1 MTLPVPE
8 LPEVETIR
16 AQLEAILPGRTVA
29 HVQIDDPR
37 LVLPADPQVVAD
49 ALVGRTFM
57 SIERRG
63 KYLMF
68 VLDDGQTAVA
78 HLRMTGQIHWHA
90 VPDDEPKYLRA
101 RVDLA
106 GGGALLMCDMRRFGT
121 LALVSTDHVRD
132 PEYWRGRV
140 GVEPLGRAFTAQ
152 LLSDLL
158 AGRQSPIKA
167 ALLNQ
172 ALVAGIGNIYADEAL
187 FAAGVHPDRSAG
199 SLTVGEIGK
208 LHRAIRDR
216 LRVAIAAGGSSID
229 RYRDTRGERGA
240 MQTLLKVHLRAGRP
254 CPRCTEPIIKMRVA
268 QRGTYICPSC
278 QVH

>member
-1 MTLPVPE
+1 MPE
-8 LPEVETIR
+8 LPEVESIR
-16 AQLEAILPGRTVA
+16 AQLQEILPGRTVA
-29 HVQIDDPR
+29 RVQIDDPR
-37 LVLPADPQVVAD
+37 LVLPADPQVVEN
-49 ALVGRTFM
+49 ALVGRSFT

-90 VPDDEPKYLRA
+90 EPGDEPRHLRA

-121 LALVSTDHVRD
+121 LTLVSTDHARGTK
-132 PEYWRGRV
+132 YWHGRV
-140 GVEPLGRAFTAQ
+140 GVEPLGSAFTAQ
-152 LLSDLL
+152 RLSELL

-187 FAAGVHPDRSAG
+187 FAAGVHPERTAG
-199 SLTVGEIGK
+199 SLTADEIGR

-216 LRVAIAAGGSSID
+216 LRVAVAAGGSSID

-254 CPRCTEPIIKMRVA
+254 CLRCGEVIIKMRVA

-278 QVH
+278 QVR